1 MCNTSTE
8 RCSRELG
15 WWLII
20 ALWLLPR
27 WTRWFFTNMGQRVSN
42 PQIKFVILFALGGL
56 ANATKSEA
64 VLPAYLSAWCRH

>member
-1 MCNTSTE
+1 
-8 RCSRELG
+8 
-15 WWLII
+15 
-20 ALWLLPR
+20 LWLLPR

-56 ANATKSEA
+56 ANTTKSEA